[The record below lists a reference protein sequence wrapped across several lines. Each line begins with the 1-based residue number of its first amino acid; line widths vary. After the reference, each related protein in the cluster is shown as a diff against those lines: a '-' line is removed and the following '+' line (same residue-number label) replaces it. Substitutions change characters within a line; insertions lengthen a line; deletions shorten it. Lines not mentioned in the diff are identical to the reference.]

1 MELNRAVEK
10 DEYVKQLFNLQQK
23 LIEYDKI
30 EDKDA
35 IKKTYASKNYD
46 ENDLNGEIWQKFP
59 LNPKYLVSNLSRI
72 KFEGKIQHQIEEIN
86 PKNGEI
92 KCGYLVL
99 EDQNLRK
106 DYIYNFVAFTFLD
119 KIEGD
124 GYHVHHITNDG
135 DDNSVNNLILLTA
148 AEHSIVHGFKIGN
161 F

>member
-1 MELNRAVEK
+1 MEINRAVEK

-59 LNPKYLVSNLSRI
+59 LNPKYLVSNLGRI
-72 KFEGKIQHQIEEIN
+72 KFEGKTQHQIEEIN

-106 DYIYNFVAFTFLD
+106 DYIYNFVAYTFLD

>member
-1 MELNRAVEK
+1 MEINRAVEK

-59 LNPKYLVSNLSRI
+59 LNPKYLVSNLGRI

-106 DYIYNFVAFTFLD
+106 DYIYNFVAYTFLD

>member
-1 MELNRAVEK
+1 MELNRAVK
-10 DEYVKQLFNLQQK
+10 TDEYVKQLFNLQQK

-59 LNPKYLVSNLSRI
+59 LNPKYLVSNLGRI

>member
-1 MELNRAVEK
+1 MELNRAVET

-59 LNPKYLVSNLSRI
+59 LNPKYLVSNLGRI
-72 KFEGKIQHQIEEIN
+72 KFKGKIQHQIEEIN

-106 DYIYNFVAFTFLD
+106 DYIYNFVAYTFLD

>member
-1 MELNRAVEK
+1 MELNRAVETY
-10 DEYVKQLFNLQQK
+10 EYVKQLFNLQQK

-59 LNPKYLVSNLSRI
+59 LNPKYLVSNLGRI

-106 DYIYNFVAFTFLD
+106 DYIYNFVAYTFLD